1 MEPARILGELIRTV
15 MLVLIAAA
23 VMWSACLNT
32 ASYRPASEQAKNR

>member
-1 MEPARILGELIRTV
+1 MEPARMLGELIRTV

-32 ASYRPASEQAKNR
+32 ASYRPDPGTTKNR